1 MLKKV
6 LAAIEDYGMLEKG
19 STVTV
24 ALSGGADS
32 VALLY
37 CLLELKE
44 QFSLNIC
51 AAHLNHNLRGDESL
65 RDANFVA
72 DLCKKLNVDLSLKS
86 ADVSSVAKE
95 TGESIE
101 LAARRVRYDF
111 LNEVSGGIIA
121 TAHTASDSFET
132 MLFNLSR
139 GTAVKGLSG
148 IPPKRDNL
156 IRPLIYCTRAD
167 VEEYCKQNNISF
179 VTDSS
184 NLSDNYTR
192 NKIRHNVVPVLREI
206 NPAADIA
213 ALRTAKTLREDNEF
227 LESTAQSAFEKCVND
242 KRIDLNVLSNYH
254 PAIAK
259 RVIKQFY
266 EGLFSAMLD
275 NTAIETLYKF
285 CCSGTGQIV
294 LPQCITLRVK
304 NGFLEILT
312 DNKCNVTYEVKLEKQ
327 EKINNLLLKN
337 AFDYDKIVG
346 DATVRTRREGDK
358 IRLANRG
365 ITKSLKKI
373 FCEEKVPNELRERL
387 PVIADDKGIIWVYGV
402 GISERVK
409 VDDNT
414 KNVIVVK
421 VREKKE

>member
-37 CLLELKE
+37 CLLELKK
-44 QFSLNIC
+44 QFSLNIR

-95 TGESIE
+95 KGESVE

-111 LNEVSGGIIA
+111 LNEVSGGVIA

-139 GTAVKGLSG
+139 GTAIKGLSG

-192 NKIRHNVVPVLREI
+192 NKIRHNVVPVLKEI

-227 LESTAQSAFEKCVND
+227 LESTAQLAFEKCVND

-294 LPQCITLRVK
+294 LPQRITLRVK

-346 DATVRTRREGDK
+346 DAIVRTRCEGDK

>member
-6 LAAIEDYGMLEKG
+6 LAAIEDYGMLGKG

-44 QFSLNIC
+44 QFSLNIR

-139 GTAVKGLSG
+139 GTAIKGLSG

-184 NLSDNYTR
+184 NLSDDYTR
-192 NKIRHNVVPVLREI
+192 NKIRHNVVPV
-206 NPAADIA
+206 
-213 ALRTAKTLREDNEF
+213 
-227 LESTAQSAFEKCVND
+227 
-242 KRIDLNVLSNYH
+242 
-254 PAIAK
+254 
-259 RVIKQFY
+259 
-266 EGLFSAMLD
+266 
-275 NTAIETLYKF
+275 
-285 CCSGTGQIV
+285 
-294 LPQCITLRVK
+294 
-304 NGFLEILT
+304 
-312 DNKCNVTYEVKLEKQ
+312 
-327 EKINNLLLKN
+327 
-337 AFDYDKIVG
+337 
-346 DATVRTRREGDK
+346 
-358 IRLANRG
+358 
-365 ITKSLKKI
+365 
-373 FCEEKVPNELRERL
+373 
-387 PVIADDKGIIWVYGV
+387 
-402 GISERVK
+402 
-409 VDDNT
+409 
-414 KNVIVVK
+414 
-421 VREKKE
+421 

>member
-346 DATVRTRREGDK
+346 DAIVRTRCEGDK

-402 GISERVK
+402 GISEHVK

>member
-6 LAAIEDYGMLEKG
+6 LAAIEDYGMLERG

-44 QFSLNIC
+44 QFSLNIR

-86 ADVSSVAKE
+86 ADIACEADK

-121 TAHTASDSFET
+121 TAHTASDLFET

-184 NLSDNYTR
+184 NLSDDYTR

-213 ALRTAKTLREDNEF
+213 ALRTAKTLREDSEF
-227 LESTAQSAFEKCVND
+227 LELTAQSAFEKCVND

-266 EGLFSAMLD
+266 EGLFSAALD

-312 DNKCNVTYEVKLEKQ
+312 DNECNVTYEVKLEKQ

-346 DATVRTRREGDK
+346 DAIVRTRCEGDK

-414 KNVIVVK
+414 KNVVVVN
-421 VREKKE
+421 VRENKE

>member
-184 NLSDNYTR
+184 NLSDDYTR

-346 DATVRTRREGDK
+346 DAIVRTRCEGDK

-373 FCEEKVPNELRERL
+373 FCEEKVPNELRVRL

>member
-6 LAAIEDYGMLEKG
+6 LAALEDYNMLENG

-44 QFSLNIC
+44 QRMFNIC

-72 DLCKKLNVDLSLKS
+72 ELCKKLKVELSLIRVDI
-86 ADVSSVAKE
+86 ASVAE
-95 TGESIE
+95 QTGESIE

-111 LNEVSGGIIA
+111 LNEVSSGVIA

-139 GTAVKGLSG
+139 GTAIKGLCG

-167 VEEYCKQNNISF
+167 VEEYCAKKGIEF

-184 NLSDNYTR
+184 NLTDDYTR
-192 NKIRHNVVPVLREI
+192 NKIRHNAVPVLREI
-206 NPAADIA
+206 NTSADLA
-213 ALRTAKTLREDNEF
+213 ALRTAKTLREDAEF
-227 LESTAQSAFEKCVND
+227 LDLAAQDAFKQCVKYEK
-242 KRIDLNVLSNYH
+242 IDINTLLGFHV
-254 PAIAK
+254 AIAK
-259 RVIKQFY
+259 RVIKRFY
-266 EGLFSAMLD
+266 ETRFSATLD
-275 NTAIETLYKF
+275 NAAVDSVYKI
-285 CCSGTGQIV
+285 CLKGEGQIV
-294 LPQCITLRVK
+294 LPECATITVK
-304 NGFLEILT
+304 NGFLQFLNQKE
-312 DNKCNVTYEVKLEKQ
+312 NNVTYQVTLEKK

-337 AFDYDKIVG
+337 SFDYDKIIG
-346 DATVRTRREGDK
+346 STVIRTRLEGDK

-365 ITKSLKKI
+365 VTKSLKKI
-373 FCEEKVPNELRERL
+373 FCEEKTPNEIRNSL
-387 PVIADDKGIIWVYGV
+387 PVIADDKGVIWVYGIGV
-402 GISERVK
+402 SDRVK

-414 KNVIVVK
+414 KNIIVVN
-421 VREKKE
+421 VREI

>member
-44 QFSLNIC
+44 QFSLNIR

-139 GTAVKGLSG
+139 GTAIKGLSG

-184 NLSDNYTR
+184 NLSDDYTR

-227 LESTAQSAFEKCVND
+227 LELTAQSAFEKCVND

-266 EGLFSAMLD
+266 EGLFSAVLD

-285 CCSGTGQIV
+285 CHNGTGQIV

-346 DATVRTRREGDK
+346 DAIVRTRCEGDK

-414 KNVIVVK
+414 KNVVVVN
-421 VREKKE
+421 VRENKE